1 VSTATAWQTFERRMQ
16 ELEDIG
22 SMASLAAWD
31 EQTYCAAKG
40 REARGQ
46 VLATLAAIRH
56 ERVVD
61 DAYGDAL
68 EELSDDGG
76 TLSDEQRAMVRVAK
90 HLHDREARLPAEL
103 VRELAEQASRTF
115 RAWLDGR
122 QSRDFARYAPELER
136 MLRLKVQEADAL
148 AFETRYDALLD
159 EYEPGMRVRRLE
171 PLLHGLRDELVPFV
185 HEVLGKPAP
194 DRSFLDGPYEREAQ
208 LALTRRIVAEVGF
221 DFEAGRQDLSAHPFC
236 SSPSKRD
243 VRLTTRVYD
252 SLEPGALFSS
262 LHEMGHGL
270 YEQGL
275 VGRERTAI
283 GRAPSLGL
291 HESQSRFWENQIGR
305 SSAFWQHFLPVAQEA
320 FPAQLGSVGVD
331 AFLRAVNRV
340 EAGAIRVDADEL
352 TYNLHILLRFE
363 LERALIDEH
372 LAVADLPAAWRAKM
386 EAYLG
391 YTPRDDVEGVMQDI
405 HWSSG
410 GLGYFPTYTLGNLYA
425 AAIGERMREDLEVD
439 EHVGRGDFGPI
450 LGWLRERVHAQGFL
464 LPAEDLMR
472 QVTGQQLGHAP
483 FMRYVR
489 AKFGELY
496 GVG

>member
-1 VSTATAWQTFERRMQ
+1 
-16 ELEDIG
+16 
-22 SMASLAAWD
+22 
-31 EQTYCAAKG
+31 
-40 REARGQ
+40 
-46 VLATLAAIRH
+46 
-56 ERVVD
+56 
-61 DAYGDAL
+61 
-68 EELSDDGG
+68 
-76 TLSDEQRAMVRVAK
+76 
-90 HLHDREARLPAEL
+90 
-103 VRELAEQASRTF
+103 
-115 RAWLDGR
+115 
-122 QSRDFARYAPELER
+122 
-136 MLRLKVQEADAL
+136 
-148 AFETRYDALLD
+148 
-159 EYEPGMRVRRLE
+159 
-171 PLLHGLRDELVPFV
+171 
-185 HEVLGKPAP
+185 
-194 DRSFLDGPYEREAQ
+194 
-208 LALTRRIVAEVGF
+208 
-221 DFEAGRQDLSAHPFC
+221 
-236 SSPSKRD
+236 
-243 VRLTTRVYD
+243 
-252 SLEPGALFSS
+252 
-262 LHEMGHGL
+262 
-270 YEQGL
+270 
-275 VGRERTAI
+275 
-283 GRAPSLGL
+283 
-291 HESQSRFWENQIGR
+291 
-305 SSAFWQHFLPVAQEA
+305 
-320 FPAQLGSVGVD
+320 
-331 AFLRAVNRV
+331 VNRV

>member
-1 VSTATAWQTFERRMQ
+1 MQ

-31 EQTYCAAKG
+31 EQTYCAVKG

-61 DAYGDAL
+61 GAYGEAL
-68 EELSDDGG
+68 DELATDGDGLSDD
-76 TLSDEQRAMVRVAK
+76 QRAMVRVAK
-90 HLHDREARLPAEL
+90 HLHDREARLPADL

-122 QSRDFARYAPELER
+122 ESRDFARYAPELER
-136 MLRLKVQEADAL
+136 MLALKVQEADAL
-148 AFETRYDALLD
+148 AYETRYDALLD
-159 EYEPGMRVRRLE
+159 EYEPGMRTSRLE
-171 PLLHGLRDELVPFV
+171 PILHGLRDELVPFV
-185 HEVLGKPAP
+185 QRVLERPAP
-194 DRSFLDGPYEREAQ
+194 DRSFLDGPFEPEAQ
-208 LALTRRIVAEVGF
+208 LALTRRIVGEVGF

-275 VGRERTAI
+275 AARERTAI

-305 SSAFWQHFLPVAQEA
+305 SGPFWQHFLPIAKEA
-320 FPAQLGSVGVD
+320 FPAQLGGVD
-331 AFLRAVNRV
+331 ADRFLRAVNRV
-340 EAGAIRVDADEL
+340 AADAIRVDADEL
-352 TYNLHILLRFE
+352 TYNLHILLRYE
-363 LERALIDEH
+363 LERALIDEE
-372 LAVADLPAAWRAKM
+372 LAVADLPAAWQAKM

-425 AAIGERMREDLEVD
+425 AAIGERMRADIEID
-439 EHVGRGDFGPI
+439 EHVAAGDFAPI
-450 LGWLRERVHAQGFL
+450 LGWLRERVHSQGFL
-464 LPAEDLMR
+464 LPAEDLMQR
-472 QVTGQQLGHAP
+472 VTGEPLGHAP

-489 AKFGELY
+489 AKFGALY
-496 GVG
+496 GVE